1 MALFPSHTT
10 APLWGSDANSLN
22 CHPMLEWSHCS
33 GSFHQAATK
42 SLLRSG
48 LQRKIL
54 VLKVGEDA
62 EVKFKDN
69 LDVPKVDRQAVAL
82 DPEKVQ
88 KGHRAQGGSRGLLPP
103 NTFKSTGLWST
114 RWLTRYPLRVERSS
128 PGSGSGSG
136 SVKYCWFLDDEEAVD
151 DLVLDLDLGL
161 LQTPPGDSAVAPH
174 NSHSNAKNAKQVT

>member
-1 MALFPSHTT
+1 
-10 APLWGSDANSLN
+10 
-22 CHPMLEWSHCS
+22 MLEWSHCS

-82 DPEKVQ
+82 DQEKAQ
-88 KGHRAQGGSRGLLPP
+88 NHRAQGGSQRLLPP
-103 NTFKSTGLWST
+103 NTFKSTGL
-114 RWLTRYPLRVERSS
+114 
-128 PGSGSGSG
+128 
-136 SVKYCWFLDDEEAVD
+136 
-151 DLVLDLDLGL
+151 
-161 LQTPPGDSAVAPH
+161 
-174 NSHSNAKNAKQVT
+174 